1 MSIPTWRRQVKQT
14 KIAWRLAIITLV
26 MFVGVIAVATTALLE
41 LRTQIE
47 SERERS
53 LRSVVDVVASQIDGL
68 APDLRSGRLTRDGLI
83 QKVRSIVSA
92 ARYDGNNYF
101 FVWDWD
107 GTILADRGIPQN
119 IGKNLLDKGDVKGP
133 LFRKEIVDKA
143 QQTGSGVVTYYFPR
157 AGQTE
162 PLRKK
167 AFVIGLPE
175 LKLIVAS
182 GMYVDDLEAAFGAA
196 AFRLGGFMLLI
207 VLVSGAFT
215 MLVARSI
222 SRPLVAMDRRLREMV
237 AGDLDGDIPGLDRRD
252 EIGRMASSVAVLR
265 DHSVEVVRLRKLQ
278 EEGERQAAET
288 RRIDMNSLADRFEQ
302 AVGEVVEAVSSAS
315 TELEA
320 SAKALRNTADH
331 SENLTGIVADA
342 SGVASTNVQSVAA
355 ATEQLSSSINEI
367 SRQVLESAR
376 ISSEAVGQAQDTNKR
391 VSELSE
397 AAGRIGD
404 VVELIN
410 GIAGQTNLLALNA
423 TIEAARA
430 GEAGRGFAVVA
441 SEVKALAEQTA
452 KATGEIGQQISGIQA
467 ATQESVAAIKAISN
481 TIERL
486 SGFASAISAAVEE
499 QHAATKE
506 ISRNVQHAAEG
517 THQVSAN
524 IADVKRGATDT
535 GAASAQVLSAAQTLS
550 VDSEKLRSEIG
561 HFLSSVRAA

>member
-1 MSIPTWRRQVKQT
+1 MKQT

-107 GTILADRGIPQN
+107 GTILADRGTPQN
-119 IGKNLLDKGDVKGP
+119 IGKNLLDKGDVKGT